1 MGLDMMLYKQK
12 KIRNEEE
19 IAYWRKANMVHKY
32 LCDNGICIT
41 EDVEYIIPFNVL
53 RNLLDICKEIKEK
66 AVMVD
71 GMVYVGTKYENGESI
86 RMMREGKVIENKEEI
101 ADMLPTQEGFFF
113 GGYDY
118 DEFYMA
124 YIEETIQKLE
134 NILKDLDEEEDS
146 EYEYEIKYYASW

>member
-32 LCDNGICIT
+32 LCENGICIKK
-41 EDVEYIIPFNVL
+41 DIEYIIPFDVL
-53 RNLLDICKEIKEK
+53 RNLLKICKDIKEK

-71 GMVYVGTKYENGESI
+71 GMVYVGTKYENGKSI

-101 ADMLPTQEGFFF
+101 AEMLPTQEGFFF

-118 DEFYMA
+118 DEFYMM
-124 YIEETIQKLE
+124 YIDETIEKLE
-134 NILKDLDEEEDS
+134 SILKDLDEEDS

>member
-1 MGLDMMLYKQK
+1 MMLYKQK
-12 KIRNEEE
+12 KYENEV
-19 IAYWRKANMVHKY
+19 AYWRKANMVHKY
-32 LCDNGICIT
+32 LCDNGICI
-41 EDVEYIIPFNVL
+41 EENIEYIIPVDVL
-53 RNLLDICKEIKEK
+53 RNLLEICKEIKEK

-71 GMVYVGTKYENGESI
+71 GMVYMGTKYEKGKSI

-134 NILKDLDEEEDS
+134 NILKDFDEEEYS
-146 EYEYEIKYYASW
+146 EETYEIKYLASW